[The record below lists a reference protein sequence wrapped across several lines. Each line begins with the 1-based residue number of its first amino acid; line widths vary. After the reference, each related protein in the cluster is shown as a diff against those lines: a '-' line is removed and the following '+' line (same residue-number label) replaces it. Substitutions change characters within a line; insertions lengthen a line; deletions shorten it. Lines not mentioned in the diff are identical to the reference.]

1 MSRRPYPSNP
11 AWLPVVLA
19 CMIFG
24 SAGAAGASD
33 WRAFAVFT
41 LGVLVFGW
49 PYAAR
54 MLAARTS
61 RRGQGQPGGV
71 SHG

>member
-1 MSRRPYPSNP
+1 MTRRPYPGNP

-24 SAGAAGASD
+24 AAGAAGASD
-33 WRAFAVFT
+33 WRSCAVFA
-41 LGVLVFGW
+41 LGVLIFGW

-54 MLAARTS
+54 LIPARQ
-61 RRGQGQPGGV
+61 RRANL
-71 SHG
+71 HR